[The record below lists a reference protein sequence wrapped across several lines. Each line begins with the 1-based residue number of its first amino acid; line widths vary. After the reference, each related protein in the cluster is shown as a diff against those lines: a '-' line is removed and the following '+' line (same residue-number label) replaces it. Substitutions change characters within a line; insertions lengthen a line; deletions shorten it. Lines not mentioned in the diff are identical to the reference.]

1 MTSSVRCR
9 IGPCTPDVLFRIGHL
24 ANEGS
29 VEKQL
34 PIATEKNGQFHEPC
48 VCQLP
53 AFLKVC
59 LTVPPAQVLPQQE
72 PF

>member
-1 MTSSVRCR
+1 MPSSVRCG
-9 IGPCTPDVLFRIGHL
+9 ISPCTPDVLFRIGHP

-48 VCQLP
+48 VCQP
-53 AFLKVC
+53 PGFLKVC
-59 LTVPPAQVLPQQE
+59 LTVPPAQVLPEQE
-72 PF
+72 PC

>member
-1 MTSSVRCR
+1 M
-9 IGPCTPDVLFRIGHL
+9 LFRIGHP
-24 ANEGS
+24 ANEWS

-34 PIATEKNGQFHEPC
+34 PMATEKNGQFHERS

-59 LTVPPAQVLPQQE
+59 LTVPPAQVLPEQKA
-72 PF
+72 F